1 MRPRPSLSL
10 SLFVCMCGTPSPP
23 SLSLHPSV
31 TVAQIF
37 LVVMTIFVLRYMFV
51 STLLLRREL
60 ETLQLRAASMD
71 GTTFPLSGPLARLH
85 ADTQRR
91 RDMRAHIEAAWQLR

>member
-10 SLFVCMCGTPSPP
+10 SVRVYVWHPLPPP
-23 SLSLHPSV
+23 SLSPYV